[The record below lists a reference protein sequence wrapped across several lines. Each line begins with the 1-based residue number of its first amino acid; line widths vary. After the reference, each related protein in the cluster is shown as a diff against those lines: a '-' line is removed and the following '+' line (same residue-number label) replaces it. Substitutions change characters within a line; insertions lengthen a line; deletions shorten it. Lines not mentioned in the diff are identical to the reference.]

1 MLSHQFSAVAVHAAI
16 CLIWVTNEHALVTDN
31 LASQHV
37 INEKL
42 VSISFTPTNSQD
54 PGNGELTFG
63 GIDPSKFQ
71 GSIHMVYVLFV
82 LSLPER
88 IAVLI

>member
-1 MLSHQFSAVAVHAAI
+1 MLSHQYSAVAVHVAI
-16 CLIWVTNEHALVTDN
+16 CLIWLTNEHAVVTDN

-63 GIDPSKFQ
+63 GIDPSKFI
-71 GSIHMVYVLFV
+71 GSIHMVYVLFIF
-82 LSLPER
+82 SHQER
-88 IAVLI
+88 IAALI